1 MRETTR
7 TFIAIPVPESVGE
20 RLARLQA
27 ELSPEVPGCRWT
39 ASSPFHI
46 TLAFLGDVRNRDLND
61 LCLAV
66 AAAAEPFPQFE
77 LEVTGLG
84 AFPSQ
89 RKPRVV
95 WAGATAP
102 DLALLNDLRAGVVQ
116 AAARAGY
123 RSDDPR
129 FHPHFT
135 LGRIKSD
142 RGAGCDLTE
151 LLQRHQGWSAGS
163 FPVVE
168 VVTFAS
174 TLGPRGAAYAPLG
187 RARLRGEKSESSP

>member
-39 ASSPFHI
+39 ASSPLHI

-66 AAAAEPFPQFE
+66 AAAAEPFPRFD

-84 AFPSQ
+84 AFPSP

-102 DLALLNDLRAGVVQ
+102 DLAPLN
-116 AAARAGY
+116 
-123 RSDDPR
+123 
-129 FHPHFT
+129 
-135 LGRIKSD
+135 
-142 RGAGCDLTE
+142 E
-151 LLQRHQGWSAGS
+151 
-163 FPVVE
+163 
-168 VVTFAS
+168 
-174 TLGPRGAAYAPLG
+174 
-187 RARLRGEKSESSP
+187 

>member
-39 ASSPFHI
+39 AHSPFHI
-46 TLAFLGDVRNRDLND
+46 TLAFLGDVRNRDLNE

-66 AAAAEPFPQFE
+66 AAAAEPFPQFA

-84 AFPSQ
+84 AFPSAK
-89 RKPRVV
+89 KPRVV

-102 DLALLNDLRAGVVQ
+102 DLAPLNELRAGVVQ
-116 AAARAGY
+116 AATRAGY
-123 RSDDPR
+123 RPDDPR
-129 FHPHFT
+129 FHPHVT
-135 LGRIKSD
+135 LGRFKTPCMQP
-142 RGAGCDLTE
+142 GGLTE
-151 LLQRHQGWSAGS
+151 TIQRRGWSAGW
-163 FPVVE
+163 FPVTE

-174 TLGPRGAAYAPLG
+174 TLGPGGAAYAPLG
-187 RARLRGEKSESSP
+187 RARLRGEKTDPSP

>member
-7 TFIAIPVPESVGE
+7 TFIAIPVPESIGQ
-20 RLARLQA
+20 RLTRLQA

-39 ASSPFHI
+39 ASSPFHM
-46 TLAFLGDVRNRDLND
+46 TLAFLGDVRNRDLNE
-61 LCLAV
+61 LCRAV
-66 AAAAEPFPQFE
+66 AAAAEPFDRFE
-77 LEVTGLG
+77 LQVAGLG
-84 AFPSQ
+84 AFPSP

-95 WAGATAP
+95 WAGATAA
-102 DLALLNDLRAGVVQ
+102 DLAPLSELRAAVVQ
-116 AAARAGY
+116 AATRVGY

-129 FHPHFT
+129 FHPHLT

-142 RGAGCDLTE
+142 RGAGCDLTD
-151 LLQRHQGWSAGS
+151 LVQRHQGWAAGS

-174 TLGPRGAAYAPLG
+174 TLGPGGAAYAPLG
-187 RARLRGEKSESSP
+187 RARLQGKKTEPSP